1 MQSFKE
7 FNSQTIHPK
16 LSKYGKVVIENPH
29 KDSPL
34 EHWKDSNKHATITPE
49 SKLNITFHSTDE
61 DYDEIDEPPI
71 NKNIS
76 ATGTIIEE
84 SDGRIWIIHPTN
96 EFSDVKATFPKG
108 QIEKSLTLQE
118 NAIKEAFEETGLKVK
133 LTKFACD
140 ILRYNGKIN
149 RFYYAKRIGGHP
161 KDMGWESQAVSLV
174 PKNKL
179 KEVLHKSNDLEIV
192 DIILKGK

>member
-61 DYDEIDEPPI
+61 DYDEIDTAGGLAVI
-71 NKNIS
+71 MIKRRNDKD
-76 ATGTIIEE
+76 GG
-84 SDGRIWIIHPTN
+84 SDG
-96 EFSDVKATFPKG
+96 
-108 QIEKSLTLQE
+108 EKYAGCDRCGGGSLSL
-118 NAIKEAFEETGLKVK
+118 AET
-133 LTKFACD
+133 
-140 ILRYNGKIN
+140 
-149 RFYYAKRIGGHP
+149 
-161 KDMGWESQAVSLV
+161 
-174 PKNKL
+174 
-179 KEVLHKSNDLEIV
+179 
-192 DIILKGK
+192 